1 MARIIGIDLGTT
13 NSAMAYMSATGP
25 QIIPNREGANT
36 TPSVV
41 ALTADGGRAVGASA
55 KNQAVLNPAQTFF
68 SIKRFIGRNFTDAD
82 VQRDIKLVPYA
93 VRASKNGGIE
103 VQFGEEWMAPEAVSA
118 MILAKLKSDA
128 EAYLGEKVDKAVI
141 TVPAYFDD
149 SQRQATKNA
158 GKIAGLEVERI
169 INEPTAASLAY
180 GLDKK
185 KDETIAVY
193 DLGGGT
199 FDITILDIG
208 DGVFE
213 VLATNGDTHLGGD
226 DFDQVLINYLAD
238 EFKKTNSIDLRDD
251 TSALQRLKEAGEKAK
266 IELSSV
272 TQTLINLPYITAD
285 ANGPKH
291 LNLTLTRTKL
301 EELVEPLIKQTIEP
315 VKKALAD
322 AGKSTSDINEIVMVG
337 GMTRMPKVVQ
347 TVKDFFGKEPNLTVN
362 PDEVVALGAAIQAGV
377 ITGDVHDITLLDVI
391 PLSIGLETEG
401 RILTKMIE
409 KNTTIPVAKSQVFT
423 TAVDN
428 QPAVD
433 IRIAQGERPMFED
446 NKILGTFTLEGI
458 DSAPRGVPQIEVTFD
473 IDANGILKVTAKDKK
488 NNKTKDITIQASS
501 NLTDEEVQ
509 NLIKDAETH
518 AAEDEAKMKMA
529 EVKNEA
535 EQEVFATKKIIEEHA
550 AVLSEDDKKSANDL
564 KDALEQMVNNPAALL
579 DDLRS
584 KTQELKTK
592 NIDILQKANQAKK
605 PEEAAEA
612 AEASSETAGTSE
624 EASNT
629 DPESEAPVEG
639 EKV

>member
-1 MARIIGIDLGTT
+1 MGRIIGIDLGTT

-25 QIIPNREGANT
+25 QVIPNREGANT
-36 TPSVV
+36 TPSVI
-41 ALTADGGRAVGASA
+41 ALVADGSRAVGASA
-55 KNQAVLNPAQTFF
+55 KNQSVLNPTNTFF
-68 SIKRFIGRNFTDAD
+68 SIKRFIGRTFTDPD
-82 VQRDIKLVPYA
+82 VQRDIKLVPYE
-93 VRASKNGGIE
+93 VRKSKTDGIE
-103 VQFGEEWMAPEAVSA
+103 VKFGEEWMAPEAISA
-118 MILAKLKSDA
+118 MVLAKLKADA

-185 KDETIAVY
+185 KNEIIAVY

-208 DGVFE
+208 DGIFE

-226 DFDQVLINYLAD
+226 DFDQVIINYLAD
-238 EFKKTNSIDLRDD
+238 EFKKTNSIDLRED

-272 TQTLINLPYITAD
+272 SQTVINLPYITAD
-285 ANGPKH
+285 TSGPKH
-291 LNLTLTRTKL
+291 LNINMTRAKL
-301 EELVEPLIKQTIEP
+301 EELVEPLIKETLEP
-315 VKKALAD
+315 VKKALKD
-322 AGKSTSDINEIVMVG
+322 SGKSSSEINEIVMVG
-337 GMTRMPKVVQ
+337 GMTRMPKVIQV
-347 TVKDFFGKEPNLTVN
+347 VKDFFGKEPNLSVN
-362 PDEVVALGAAIQAGV
+362 PDEVVAVGAAIQGGV

-401 RILTKMIE
+401 KILTKMIE
-409 KNTTIPVAKSQVFT
+409 RNTTIPVSKSQVFT
-423 TAVDN
+423 TAANN

-488 NNKTKDITIQASS
+488 NNKTKDITIHASS
-501 NLTDEEVQ
+501 NLSDEEVDK
-509 NLIKDAETH
+509 LIKDAEMH
-518 AAEDEAKMKMA
+518 ATEDKTKKDLAEAKNDL
-529 EVKNEA
+529 EQQINESR
-535 EQEVFATKKIIEEHA
+535 KIIDEH
-550 AVLSEDDKKSANDL
+550 VTLLSEEDKKSLSDKREEAEKVLADS
-564 KDALEQMVNNPAALL
+564 VALL
-579 DDLRS
+579 DDIRAKS
-584 KTQELKTK
+584 QEMKDK
-592 NIDILQKANQAKK
+592 NLEMLQKANDAKK
-605 PEEAAEA
+605 PEEAPEQQEAKEPDTAE
-612 AEASSETAGTSE
+612 
-624 EASNT
+624 
-629 DPESEAPVEG
+629 
-639 EKV
+639 

>member
-1 MARIIGIDLGTT
+1 MGRIIGIDLGTT

-25 QIIPNREGANT
+25 QIIANREGNNT
-36 TPSVV
+36 TPSVI
-41 ALTADGGRAVGASA
+41 AQLPDGGRAVGASA
-55 KNQAVLNPAQTFF
+55 KNQAVMNPTQTFF
-68 SIKRFIGRNFTDAD
+68 SIKRFIGRNFDD
-82 VQRDIKLVPYA
+82 VEVQRDIKLVPYE
-93 VRASKNGGIE
+93 VRKSKTGGIE
-103 VQFGEEWMAPEAVSA
+103 VKFSDGEDGWMAPEAISA
-118 MILAKLKSDA
+118 MVLAKLKSDA

-238 EFKKTNSIDLRDD
+238 EFKKTNGIDLRDD

-272 TQTLINLPYITAD
+272 SQTLINLPYITAD

-291 LNLTLTRTKL
+291 LNMNLTRAKL
-301 EELVEPLIKQTIEP
+301 EELVDPLIKQTIEP
-315 VKKALAD
+315 VKKALSD
-322 AGKSTSDINEIVMVG
+322 AGKTVSQINEVVMVG
-337 GMTRMPKVVQ
+337 GMTRMPKVLQ

-362 PDEVVALGAAIQAGV
+362 PDEVVALGAAVQGGV

-401 RILTKMIE
+401 KILTKMIE
-409 KNTTIPVAKSQVFT
+409 KNTTIPAAKSQIFT
-423 TAVDN
+423 TAADN

-433 IRIAQGERPMFED
+433 IRIAQGERPMFDD

-458 DSAPRGVPQIEVTFD
+458 DPAPRGASQIEVTFD

-488 NNKTKDITIQASS
+488 NGKEKDITIQASS
-501 NLTDEEVQ
+501 NLSDEEVEK
-509 NLIKDAETH
+509 LIKDAEIH
-518 AAEDEAKMKMA
+518 AAEDEAKKTMVEA
-529 EVKNEA
+529 KNDA
-535 EQEVFATKKIIEEHA
+535 EQEVFATKKIIEEHDKL
-550 AVLSEDDKKSANDL
+550 LSDEDKKTLIELSAATEEL
-564 KDALEQMVNNPAALL
+564 VKNPAALL
-579 DDLRS
+579 DDVRT
-584 KTQELKTK
+584 KAQELKNK
-592 NIDILQKANQAKK
+592 NLEMLQKANEAKK
-605 PEEAAEA
+605 ESAPAAEPTST
-612 AEASSETAGTSE
+612 EETTSE
-624 EASNT
+624 
-629 DPESEAPVEG
+629 PESTTPDSTE
-639 EKV
+639 